1 MLDIILI
8 LIAIV
13 VLIVLALASR
23 QPDTFQ
29 VSRSISM
36 VASPATVFKQ
46 INDLQ
51 NWQAWSPWAKLDPN
65 AKNSFSGPQAGV
77 GASMSWAGNNKVGE
91 GSMTIV
97 ESRPHD
103 LIRFKLDFLKPFK
116 ASNTAEFTFKSA
128 GENTVVVWSMSGKN
142 NFIGKLMSL
151 ILNCDKIV
159 GGQFEQ
165 GLSAIKAIL
174 EEAG

>member
-1 MLDIILI
+1 MLNIILI
-8 LIAIV
+8 FVAVVALIILV
-13 VLIVLALASR
+13 FASR

-36 VASPATVFKQ
+36 AAPPATVFTQ

-65 AKNSFSGPQAGV
+65 AKHSFSGPQAGA
-77 GASMSWAGNNKVGE
+77 GANMSWAGNNKVGE

-97 ESRPHD
+97 ESLPHD
-103 LIRFKLDFLKPFK
+103 LIRLKLDFLKPFK
-116 ASNTAEFTFKSA
+116 ASNTAEFSFKSA
-128 GENTVVVWSMSGKN
+128 GENTIVVWSMSGKN
-142 NFIGKLMSL
+142 NPIGKLMSL
-151 ILNCDKIV
+151 IMNCDKV
-159 GGQFEQ
+159 LGCQFEQ
-165 GLSAIKAIL
+165 GLSAIKQIV